1 LSGGLAVAATA
12 RVRMRYLA
20 VLLCLGACDHTVD
33 GQKPVGGD
41 VDTDAEIQ
49 RYLRRAYLDLTGHT
63 PSDTELADATTR
75 LREQAN
81 TPTARGAFVDE
92 LIQAST
98 FATVFIDELENNV
111 FGGNDLE
118 AQYAFVCGII
128 RGIVQ
133 ACNTCTNNDSCACQ
147 CANLPAYLAERESLR
162 TTEADIAAGQTSS
175 SVERRYASA
184 QGYYVLAGTP
194 EGITSSLFDDFLG
207 RPAEADEIENGRNMV
222 IGALLPGSPAGLLFH
237 RHGSSYPDMV
247 DIVFTSEVY
256 REAMVR
262 RTFNRYLA
270 REPSS
275 VELAHFVATL
285 DANDPDARP
294 LVRAV
299 VSSREYF
306 DQ

>member
-1 LSGGLAVAATA
+1 
-12 RVRMRYLA
+12 MRYLA

-33 GQKPVGGD
+33 GQKPVGGN
-41 VDTDAEIQ
+41 VDSDAEIQ
-49 RYLRRAYLDLTGHT
+49 RYLRRAYLDLTGHA
-63 PSDTELADATTR
+63 PSDTELADATTQ
-75 LREQAN
+75 LREQTN
-81 TPTARGAFVDE
+81 TPTARGTFVDG
-92 LIQAST
+92 LLQSST

-111 FGGNDLE
+111 FGGNDLDS
-118 AQYAFVCGII
+118 QYAFVCGII
-128 RGIVQ
+128 RGTVP
-133 ACNTCTNNDSCACQ
+133 ACQTCTSNDSCACQ
-147 CANLPAYLAERESLR
+147 CANLPSYLSEREALR
-162 TTEADIAAGQTSS
+162 TTETDYAGGMSS
-175 SVERRYASA
+175 SAIERRYAMA

-194 EGITSSLFDDFLG
+194 EGIASSLFDDFLG

-237 RHGSSYPDMV
+237 RHGSNYGDLV

-270 REPSS
+270 RDPSS
-275 VELAHFVATL
+275 GELAHFVASL
-285 DANDPDARP
+285 DATDPDARS

-299 VSSREYF
+299 VASREYF

>member
-1 LSGGLAVAATA
+1 
-12 RVRMRYLA
+12 MRYLA

-41 VDTDAEIQ
+41 VDSDAELQ

-63 PSDTELADATTR
+63 PSDTELADATTQ
-75 LREQAN
+75 LREQNN
-81 TPTARGAFVDE
+81 TPTARGTFVDG
-92 LIQAST
+92 LLQSAT

-111 FGGNDLE
+111 FGGNDLD

-128 RGIVQ
+128 RGTVP
-133 ACNTCTNNDSCACQ
+133 ACNTCTSTDSCACQ
-147 CANLPAYLAERESLR
+147 CANLASYLSEREALR
-162 TTEADIAAGQTSS
+162 TTETDYAGGMSS
-175 SVERRYASA
+175 SAIERRYAMA

-237 RHGSSYPDMV
+237 RHGANYGDLV

-270 REPSS
+270 RDPSS
-275 VELAHFVATL
+275 GELAHFVATL
-285 DANDPDARP
+285 DANDPDARG

-299 VSSREYF
+299 VASREYF